1 MRSHDEDALALRIRV
16 DRWTYTAQRDPGSIS
31 TRLHRSF
38 ATRSRIIY
46 PDEDTI
52 SLLYTS
58 DQHKAN
64 SHYVLITQ
72 RRHEAVSASI
82 WNPAIYRQVHI
93 LTGAAATVRYSARK
107 TTIRFGARKN
117 TVRYGARKTTYAE
130 MVRRRIYL
138 LSYTFA
144 AKSCYKRTHRQRTS
158 LPARNQ

>member
-1 MRSHDEDALALRIRV
+1 MDIHCTTRPWLYFNTTAPLIRDTV
-16 DRWTYTAQRDPGSIS
+16 AHN
-31 TRLHRSF
+31 L
-38 ATRSRIIY
+38 

-93 LTGAAATVRYSARK
+93 LTGAAATVRYGARK
-107 TTIRFGARKN
+107 TTIRYGAHKN
-117 TVRYGARKTTYAE
+117 TVRYGARKNIVRYGAHKTTYAE